1 MATRSW
7 IFLINTFEVNTRGTN
22 VKMLSIVT
30 DTDAKLQ
37 NENADPDI
45 LNLYNLLHPIYDNYR
60 QVCINYDMVEGN
72 YGGGTQAFEELMD
85 TIPTELRK
93 WEGQIRAVYYEDTP
107 EEKAI
112 FPNKRGPFEKGTYE
126 DRLSAIGTLAEKLS
140 SIGALSATHLLVSSF
155 YNLALSTRLA
165 QQQNEGAM
173 GQVSDLREQQR
184 IIVAQAL
191 YGVLGGLMLKF
202 RTSPTDVE
210 RFFDLEL
217 LRSKAKGQTT
227 GPATLNI
234 VVRDADTQTPVAGAR
249 VVIRNDEGEVELL
262 TDADGKASYTT
273 PDLNETIEAE
283 LEVSAAAYATQ
294 TIPLTIEPG
303 TTEDIEVELTTGP

>member
-1 MATRSW
+1 MGTRSW
-7 IFLINTFEVNTRGTN
+7 IFVINTFEVNTRGSN

-45 LNLYNLLHPIYDNYR
+45 LELYNLLHPIYDNYR
-60 QVCINYDMVEGN
+60 QVCINYDMIEGN
-72 YGGGTQAFEELMD
+72 YGGGTQAFEDLMD
-85 TIPTELRK
+85 TLPTVLRT
-93 WEGQIRAVYYEDTP
+93 WEGPIRAVYFEDTP

-112 FPNKRGPFEKGTYE
+112 FPNKRTPFLKGTYE
-126 DRLSAIGTLAEKLS
+126 DRLSAIGTLAQKLS
-140 SIGALSATHLLVSSF
+140 TIAPLNATYLLVSSF
-155 YNLALSTRLA
+155 YTLALSTRLA
-165 QQQNEGAM
+165 QQQGEGAL

-202 RTSPTDVE
+202 RTSPTDIE

-227 GPATLNI
+227 GPATVNI
-234 VVRDADTQTPVAGAR
+234 MVKDANTQSPISGAR
-249 VVIRNDEGEVELL
+249 VLIRNSEGEVELF
-262 TDADGKASYTT
+262 TDATGKASFTSG
-273 PDLNETIEAE
+273 DLSETIEAE
-283 LEVSAAAYATQ
+283 VEVSATAYAMQ
-294 TIPLTIEPG
+294 TVPIVIEPASEQ
-303 TTEDIEVELTTGP
+303 TVDVELSPGA